1 MAFLENQGVKIYWD
15 EQGAGEPI
23 LLIMGLSYPSY
34 MWHRTRP
41 GLAARYRTVAFDNRG
56 VGRSDVPP
64 GPYSI
69 LMMAADAAAA
79 LDAAGVDTA
88 HILGFSMGGMIA
100 QEFALRYP
108 QRVKSLVL
116 GCTSP
121 GGPQSVQA
129 APEVVQLLLSRG
141 VMSPAEANEAMIPF
155 IYDRATS
162 RELIDEDMAIR
173 MKWYPTPEG
182 YMGQLQ
188 AIFGWEAL
196 PLRANHR
203 AHSRRSWRNRS
214 SRAHRKRQADRRQNP
229 RRKASSAPPS
239 QPHFYFRPA
248 CRQPAGHPRFSPRPF
263 RHRPPRAG
271 LVHCPL
277 QFVPWLLVSVYLP
290 LVALETALRSVAAFS
305 FHPPI
310 L

>member
-1 MAFLENQGVKIYWD
+1 MAFLENLGVKIYWD

-41 GLAARYRTVAFDNRG
+41 GLAARYRTIAFDNRG
-56 VGRSDVPP
+56 VGQSDVPP
-64 GPYSI
+64 GPYSMP
-69 LMMAADAAAA
+69 MMAADAAAA
-79 LDAAGVDTA
+79 LDAAGIDTA
-88 HILGFSMGGMIA
+88 HVLGFSMGGMIA

-108 QRVKSLVL
+108 QRVKSLIL

-162 RELIDEDMAIR
+162 RALIDEDMAIR

-188 AIFGWEAL
+188 AIFGWEAYSRIAQIAAPTLVIHGETDRLVPTENGKLIAAKIPGAKLVLL
-196 PLRANHR
+196 PQASHIFTSDQPAASQQAILDFLH
-203 AHSRRSWRNRS
+203 AHSG
-214 SRAHRKRQADRRQNP
+214 AVHHAQA
-229 RRKASSAPPS
+229 
-239 QPHFYFRPA
+239 
-248 CRQPAGHPRFSPRPF
+248 
-263 RHRPPRAG
+263 
-271 LVHCPL
+271 
-277 QFVPWLLVSVYLP
+277 
-290 LVALETALRSVAAFS
+290 
-305 FHPPI
+305 
-310 L
+310 